1 MGADHDRRE
10 NRRPP
15 REHRRPLRAG
25 VLFGS
30 CGVLLA
36 GCASMPDSG
45 NLKAVDAS
53 QRPDSQS
60 QVRVYAMPP
69 GEDAGPEE
77 IVQGFLE
84 ALTSDDPEFA
94 MARKYL
100 TKEESKSWNPDLRTT
115 VLENGPSTG
124 SGSVGDGAVGN
135 SGEPGRVF
143 PLTGRKVATVDDQHA
158 YHLDNAAYNQTV
170 HLTQQDGP
178 NGKEWRIDRAPQG
191 VVLGQSDFQ
200 RIYWSINKYFFA
212 TPSFG
217 SSGATGGG
225 QEGLV
230 ADPVYIRQRIDPVTE
245 TVKALLD
252 GPTTWLQPVVDTR
265 FPTGTRLKEGTKTL
279 APDDQGKLTVP
290 LNGKADPI
298 GQEKCTEMAA
308 QMLFTLQDLTSSGV
322 EEVELQRRNGS
333 QLCVLS
339 KERAESV
346 AARRT
351 VDHPAFQYLI
361 DDKRRLV
368 RMSAS
373 ADGKDDPKPVQG
385 QLGSGEQPLRSAA
398 VSRDEERAAGVS
410 LDGRSLYM
418 GSLIS
423 EGPLGKP
430 EVRSK
435 AKSEDDGL
443 STPSWDGRG
452 DLWVADRDPKRPRLL
467 WLDQGAGEPLPVTT
481 SGLDGRIEAVRV
493 SADGVRV
500 ALLVKKDGKT
510 SLQIGRVERTGAKGE
525 QPGISVVEL
534 RQAAPQMEE
543 VTAMSWAGGSRLVV
557 VGRESGG
564 VQQMRYV
571 QSDGSVPAGATLP
584 GLTGVKEIAASED
597 ERQPLVAHSDDGIVR
612 LPTGA
617 QWQTVVKEGTAPVYP
632 G

>member
-1 MGADHDRRE
+1 MGADHHRRG
-10 NRRPP
+10 
-15 REHRRPLRAG
+15 HRRPLRAG
-25 VLFGS
+25 LLFGS
-30 CGVLLA
+30 CGALLA

-69 GEDAGPEE
+69 GEDAGPVD

-84 ALTSDDPEFA
+84 ALTSDDPQFA

-100 TKEESKSWNPDLRTT
+100 TKDESRRWQPNSRTT
-115 VLENGPSTG
+115 VLADGPNAG
-124 SGSVGDGAVGN
+124 SGSVGDRGQD
-135 SGEPGRVF
+135 GRTF
-143 PLTGRKVATVDDQHA
+143 PLTGRKVAIVDKQHA
-158 YHLDNAAYNQTV
+158 YQLRDAPYSASV
-170 HLTQQDGP
+170 HLTQQNGP
-178 NGKEWRIDRAPQG
+178 NGKEWRIDRVPQG

-200 RIYWSINKYFFA
+200 RIYWSVNKYYFA
-212 TPSFG
+212 TRSAGAGRGETAGEG
-217 SSGATGGG
+217 SGGAG

-252 GPTTWLQPVVDTR
+252 GPTNWLDPVVDTR
-265 FPTGTRLKEGTKTL
+265 FLTGIRLKAGTKTL

-290 LNGKADPI
+290 LNEKADPV
-298 GQEKCTEMAA
+298 GQEGCTEMAA
-308 QMLFTLQDLTSSGV
+308 QLLFTLQDLTSSGV
-322 EEVELQRRNGS
+322 KEVELQRRNGS

-339 KERAESV
+339 EDRAESIAPGR
-346 AARRT
+346 AA
-351 VDHPAFQYLI
+351 DHPDFQYLI

-368 RMSAS
+368 RMPAGAGNK
-373 ADGKDDPKPVQG
+373 ADPQPVQG
-385 QLGSGEQPLRSAA
+385 RLGSGEQPLRSAA

-418 GSLIS
+418 GSLVS
-423 EGPLGKP
+423 TSALGKP

-452 DLWVADRDPKRPRLL
+452 DLWVADRDPKKPRLL
-467 WLDQGAGEPLPVTT
+467 WLEQGAGEPLPVKI
-481 SGLDGRIEAVRV
+481 SRLDGRIEAVRV
-493 SADGVRV
+493 AADGVRI

-525 QPGISVVEL
+525 QPAEISVVEL
-534 RQAAPQMEE
+534 REAAPQMEE

-571 QSDGSVPAGATLP
+571 QCDGSALAGATLP

-617 QWQTVVKEGTAPVYP
+617 QWQTVEKEGSAPVYP

>member
-1 MGADHDRRE
+1 MAADHDRRA
-10 NRRPP
+10 R
-15 REHRRPLRAG
+15 RRPLRAG

-69 GEDAGPEE
+69 GEDAGPSE

-84 ALTSDDPEFA
+84 ALTSDDPQFA

-100 TKEESKSWNPDLRTT
+100 TKEASKGWNPDVQTT
-115 VLENGPSTG
+115 VLESGPSTG
-124 SGSVGDGAVGN
+124 SGSVGDGDT
-135 SGEPGRVF
+135 GRTF
-143 PLTGRKVATVDDQHA
+143 PLTGHKVATVNHEHA
-158 YHLDNAAYNQTV
+158 YQLDNDAYDQSV

-178 NGKEWRIDRAPQG
+178 NGKEWRLDRVPQG

-200 RIYWSINKYFFA
+200 RIYWSVNKYYFA
-212 TPSFG
+212 TR

-245 TVKALLD
+245 SVKALLD
-252 GPTTWLQPVVDTR
+252 GPTTWLKQVVGTR
-265 FPTGTRLKEGTKTL
+265 FPTGTRLKAGTKTL

-290 LNGKADPI
+290 LNEKADSM
-298 GQEKCTEMAA
+298 GQERCTEMAA
-308 QMLFTLQDLTSSGV
+308 QLLFTLQDLTSSGV
-322 EEVELQRRNGS
+322 QEVELQRRNGS

-346 AARRT
+346 ASRRT
-351 VDHPAFQYLI
+351 AEHPDFQYLI

-368 RMSAS
+368 QMPAS
-373 ADGKDDPKPVQG
+373 AGGKADPQPVRG
-385 QLGSGEQPLRSAA
+385 KLGTGEQPLRSAA

-418 GSLIS
+418 GSLVS
-423 EGPLGKP
+423 EGGLGKP

-435 AKSEDDGL
+435 AKSEQDGL

-467 WLDQGAGEPLPVTT
+467 WLEQGAGEPLPVKIAN
-481 SGLDGRIEAVRV
+481 LDGRIEAVRV
-493 SADGVRV
+493 SADGVRI

-525 QPGISVVEL
+525 QPQISVDGL

-617 QWQTVVKEGTAPVYP
+617 QWQTVVERGSAPVYP

>member
-1 MGADHDRRE
+1 MGADHDRRAQ
-10 NRRPP
+10 RRTA
-15 REHRRPLRAG
+15 HLRPLRAG
-25 VLFGS
+25 LLFGS
-30 CGVLLA
+30 CGLLLA

-69 GEDAGPEE
+69 GEDAGPVE

-84 ALTSDDPEFA
+84 ALTSDDPDFA

-100 TKEESKSWNPDLRTT
+100 TKEASKSWNPDLQTT

-124 SGSVGDGAVGN
+124 SGSVADGT
-135 SGEPGRVF
+135 ETGRSF
-143 PLTGRKVATVDDQHA
+143 PLTGRKVATVDKEHA
-158 YHLDNAAYNQTV
+158 YQLDNDAYNKSV
-170 HLTQQDGP
+170 HLTQRDGP
-178 NGKEWRIDRAPQG
+178 SGKEWRIDRVPQG

-200 RIYWSINKYFFA
+200 RIYWSVNKYYYA
-212 TPSFG
+212 TRSAG
-217 SSGATGGG
+217 ASATSAATGGG
-225 QEGLV
+225 QNLV

-245 TVKALLD
+245 TVKAVLD
-252 GPTTWLQPVVDTR
+252 GPTTWLKQVVDTR
-265 FPTGTRLKEGTKTL
+265 FPTGTRLKAGTKTL

-290 LNGKADPI
+290 LNEKADPI
-298 GQEKCTEMAA
+298 NQERCTEMAA
-308 QMLFTLQDLTSSGV
+308 QLLFTLQDLTSSGV

-346 AARRT
+346 ASRRT
-351 VDHPAFQYLI
+351 ADQPDFQYLI

-368 RMSAS
+368 RMSANGGS
-373 ADGKDDPKPVQG
+373 KVPVPVQG
-385 QLGSGEQPLRSAA
+385 RLGSGEQPLRSAA

-410 LDGRSLYM
+410 LDGRALYM
-418 GSLIS
+418 GSLVS
-423 EGPLGKP
+423 PGALGKP

-435 AKSEDDGL
+435 AKSEEDGL

-467 WLDQGAGEPLPVTT
+467 WLEQGAGEPQSVEI
-481 SGLDGRIEAVRV
+481 SNLDGRIEAVRV
-493 SADGVRV
+493 SADGVRI
-500 ALLVKKDGKT
+500 ALLVKDKDGKK
-510 SLQIGRVERTGAKGE
+510 SLKIGRVERSGAKGE
-525 QPGISVVEL
+525 QPVISVVEL
-534 RQAAPQMEE
+534 RRAAPQMEE

-571 QSDGSVPAGATLP
+571 QCDGSVPASATLP

-597 ERQPLVAHSDDGIVR
+597 ERQPLLAHSDDGIVR

-617 QWQTVVKEGTAPVYP
+617 QWQTVVKEGSAPFYP